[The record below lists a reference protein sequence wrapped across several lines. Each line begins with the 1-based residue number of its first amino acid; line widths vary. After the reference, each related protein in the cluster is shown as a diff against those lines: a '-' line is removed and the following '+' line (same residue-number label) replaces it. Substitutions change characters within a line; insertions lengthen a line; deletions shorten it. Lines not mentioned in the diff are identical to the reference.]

1 MKELRFKNGKFKIMQ
16 IADIQENYQ
25 LNPDTIKLISLALDK
40 EKPDLV
46 VLTGDQ
52 IQGYSG
58 CYLKDAEMKV
68 MHVIDEFIAPIK
80 ERNIPF
86 AVTFGNHDDDCKCSR
101 QLQMEHYT
109 SFDNCVYAEP
119 RCEEDPGTF
128 AITVKNSE
136 DKDALAIYLFDTG
149 KAVMNGASFPPVKK
163 EQIEWYQE
171 KRDSFK
177 DTVGDYL
184 PGIVFQHIPVP
195 EYFDIINKVNFFTKG
210 RVEAY
215 KSRKNTFYSLDKE
228 TLAKGCFMYEA
239 PAAPDI
245 NAGQF
250 DALKEKGDIFAMY
263 VGHDHNNSFYKNLD
277 GIDLGYCQG
286 AGFNTYGPGNKRGV
300 RLFEFDENN
309 VRNYRTYC
317 TTMGDLCNYK
327 YKPAKPFLE
336 FVFRNAPVS
345 PDQAITDFSRVALG
359 VGTVVVGAKLIKKL
373 LK

>member
-1 MKELRFKNGKFKIMQ
+1 MTNLRFKNGRFKIMQ
-16 IADIQENYQ
+16 IADIQENYN

-58 CYLKDAEMKV
+58 CYLKEPEKKV
-68 MHVIDEFIAPIK
+68 KHVIDEFIAPIK

-86 AVTFGNHDDDCKCSR
+86 AVTFGNHDDDCKCSK
-101 QLQMEHYT
+101 QVQMQHYT
-109 SFDNCVYAEP
+109 SFENCVYSEP
-119 RCEEDPGTF
+119 RSEEDPGTF
-128 AITVKNSE
+128 ALTVKDSN
-136 DKDALAIYLFDTG
+136 DKDALAIYLVDSG
-149 KAVMNGASFPPVKK
+149 KAAINGAAFPPVKT
-163 EQIEWYQE
+163 EQIEWYKN

-177 DTVGDYL
+177 ESLGEYL

-195 EYFDIINKVNFFTKG
+195 EYFDVIDKAGFFTKG

-215 KSRKNTFYSLDKE
+215 KSRKNTFYKLDDY
-228 TLAKGCFMYEA
+228 TLGKGGFMYEA
-239 PAAPDI
+239 PATPDI
-245 NAGQF
+245 NSGEF

-286 AGFNTYGPGNKRGV
+286 AGFNTYGPGDQRGV
-300 RLFEFDENN
+300 RLFVFDEGN
-309 VRNYRTYC
+309 VRNYKTYC
-317 TTMGDLCNYK
+317 ATIGELCD
-327 YKPAKPFLE
+327 YKPAKPLLE
-336 FVFRNAPVS
+336 FIFRNAPVS
-345 PDQAITDFSRVALG
+345 PDQVITDMSRAIAVA
-359 VGTVVVGAKLIKKL
+359 GTVAVGAKIIKKI

>member
-1 MKELRFKNGKFKIMQ
+1 MTNLKFKNGKFKIMQ

-58 CYLKDAEMKV
+58 CYLKEAEMKV

-109 SFDNCVYAEP
+109 SFDNCVYSEP

-163 EQIEWYQE
+163 EQIEWYQN
-171 KRDSFK
+171 KRDAFK
-177 DTVGDYL
+177 EANGDYL

-195 EYFDIINKVNFFTKG
+195 EYFDVINKVNFFTRG

-228 TLAKGCFMYEA
+228 TLARGGFMYEA

-263 VGHDHNNSFYKNLD
+263 VGHDHNNSFYKKLD

-286 AGFNTYGPGNKRGV
+286 AGFNTYGPGEKRGV

-309 VRNYRTYC
+309 VRNYHTYC
-317 TTMGDLCNYK
+317 TTMDELCDYK
-327 YKPAKPFLE
+327 YKPAKPLLE

-345 PDQAITDFSRVALG
+345 PDQAITDFSRVALC
-359 VGTVVVGAKLIKKL
+359 VGTVVVGAKIIKKL

>member
-1 MKELRFKNGKFKIMQ
+1 MNNLKFNNGKFKIMQ

-58 CYLKDAEMKV
+58 CYLKDAERKV
-68 MHVIDEFIAPIK
+68 KYVIDQFIAPIK

-101 QLQMEHYT
+101 QIQMAHYT
-109 SFDNCVYAEP
+109 SYDNCVYSEP
-119 RCEEDPGTF
+119 RSEEDPGTF
-128 AITVKNSE
+128 ALTVKDNSG
-136 DKDALAIYLFDTG
+136 KDALAIYLFDSG
-149 KAVMNGASFPPVKK
+149 KASVNGASFPPVKK
-163 EQIEWYQE
+163 DQIAWYQN

-177 DTVGDYL
+177 ESLGEYL

-215 KSRKNTFYSLDKE
+215 KSRKNTFYKLDDA
-228 TLAKGCFMYEA
+228 TLAKGGFMYEA
-239 PAAPDI
+239 PAAPDY
-245 NAGQF
+245 NSGQF

-263 VGHDHNNSFYKNLD
+263 VGHDHNNSFYKNYH

-286 AGFNTYGPGNKRGV
+286 AGFNTYGPGDKRGV
-300 RLFEFDENN
+300 RLFVFDENN
-309 VRNYRTYC
+309 VRNYQTYY
-317 TTMGDLCNYK
+317 TTIGELCD
-327 YKPAKPFLE
+327 YKPAKPFQE

-345 PDQAITDFSRVALG
+345 PDQVITDLSRVLLG
-359 VGTVVVGAKLIKKL
+359 VGTVIAGAKIVKKIV
-373 LK
+373 K

>member
-1 MKELRFKNGKFKIMQ
+1 MNQLKFKDGKFKIMQ

-25 LNPDTIKLISLALDK
+25 LNPDTIKLIELALDK

-52 IQGYSG
+52 IQGYSS
-58 CYLKDAEMKV
+58 CYLKDAETKV
-68 MHVIDEFIAPIK
+68 KYVIDQFLAPIK

-101 QLQMEHYT
+101 QIQMQHYT
-109 SFDNCVYAEP
+109 SYDNCVYSEP

-128 AITVKNSE
+128 ALTVKDS
-136 DKDALAIYLFDTG
+136 DGKDALALYLFDSG
-149 KAVMNGASFPPVKK
+149 KAPMNGAAFPPVKK
-163 EQIEWYQE
+163 EQIEWYKN

-177 DTVGDYL
+177 ESLDEYL
-184 PGIVFQHIPVP
+184 PGFVFQHIPVP
-195 EYFDIINKVNFFTKG
+195 EYFDAIEKVNFFTKG

-215 KSRKNTFYSLDKE
+215 KSRRNTFYRLKE
-228 TLAKGCFMYEA
+228 DALKKGGFMYEA
-239 PAAPDI
+239 PATPEE
-245 NAGQF
+245 NSGQF
-250 DALKEKGDIFAMY
+250 EALKEKGDIFAMF
-263 VGHDHNNSFYKNLD
+263 VGHDHNNSFYTNYQ

-286 AGFNTYGPGNKRGV
+286 AGFNTYGPGDKRGV
-300 RLFEFDENN
+300 RLFIFDEND
-309 VRNYRTYC
+309 VRNYHTYY
-317 TTMGDLCNYK
+317 TTIGDLCD

-345 PDQAITDFSRVALG
+345 PDQAITDISRVAGL
-359 VGTVVVGAKLIKKL
+359 VCTAIIGAKLIKKI

>member
-1 MKELRFKNGKFKIMQ
+1 MKQLKFENGKFKIMQ

-25 LNPDTIKLISLALDK
+25 LNPDTIKLITLALDK

-52 IQGYSG
+52 IQGYSA
-58 CYLKDAEMKV
+58 CYLKDTEARVK
-68 MHVIDEFIAPIK
+68 HVINEFIAPIA
-80 ERNIPF
+80 ERKIPF
-86 AVTFGNHDDDCKCSR
+86 CVTFGNHDDDCKCSKEV
-101 QLQMEHYT
+101 QMKHYT
-109 SFDNCVYAEP
+109 SFENCIHTEP

-128 AITVKNSE
+128 AVTLKDSDGKN
-136 DKDALAIYLFDTG
+136 DILALYFFDSG
-149 KAVMNGASFPPVKK
+149 KANINGASFPPVKK
-163 EQIEWYQE
+163 EQIEWYQN

-177 DTVGDYL
+177 ESLGEYL
-184 PGIVFQHIPVP
+184 PGFVFQHIPVP
-195 EYFDIINKVNFFTKG
+195 EYFNIIEKANFFSKG

-215 KSRKNTFYSLDKE
+215 KSRKNTFYKLDDE
-228 TLAKGCFMYEA
+228 TLSKGGFMYEA

-286 AGFNTYGPGNKRGV
+286 AGFSTYGPGDLRGV
-300 RLFEFDENN
+300 RLFVFDENN
-309 VRNYRTYC
+309 VRNYKTYC
-317 TTMGDLCNYK
+317 RTIGELCD
-327 YKPAKPFLE
+327 YKPAKPFQE

-345 PDQAITDFSRVALG
+345 PDQAITDLSRVALA
-359 VGTVVVGAKLIKKL
+359 VGTAAVGVKIIKKLIK
-373 LK
+373 